1 MKKVLVTIVGLMF
14 CAGLMTVNAA
24 GKKELT
30 PEQQKEKQA
39 IMDKYDTDK
48 NGKLSKE
55 ERSKMTQEDK
65 EKWAKLQGGGK
76 KKSN

>member
-14 CAGLMTVNAA
+14 CAGLMTLNAA

-39 IMDKYDTDK
+39 LLDKYDADK
-48 NGKLSKE
+48 NGKIDKS

-76 KKSN
+76 KSK